1 MALTPTPAEFDDLEL
16 ALGGA
21 LPEVRLDLP
30 AGAAVGGTGPGS
42 TVELTDVEGTPVAL
56 LTVTRVESADPVAVD
71 PARTAPADGDPART
85 APADGEPGV
94 HGTVVHGTVTALRRH
109 ESGRFARLR
118 RPAREV
124 AATVTAGSVGVAVS
138 APLTPAQVAAVR
150 TLAAGTPVV
159 LLALVGTG
167 RPAPLPAE
175 ALLRTLT
182 EAAAGSPG
190 VRLVAVPLRARP
202 ELGPADDAALVAAV
216 AAAYGLAHLRAAGDL
231 GSDAGRPD
239 PSTGPTGPTELPV
252 LPVLPVLERELAHAR
267 PGRGGRGA
275 VVLFTGLSGSGKS
288 TVARAVA
295 DALAED
301 GSRSVTLLDGD
312 VVRRSLSAGLGFSRA
327 DRDRNVARIGFVAA
341 LVAAHGGVA
350 LAAPIAPFAATRAA
364 VRAEAEAVGD
374 FVLVH
379 VSTPLEVC
387 EARDRKGLYAAARRG
402 EIADFTG
409 ISSPYEVPG
418 DADLVLDT
426 SVVGVPDSVRA
437 VLDVLRGL
445 GHL

>member
-21 LPEVRLDLP
+21 LPTVRLDLP
-30 AGAAVGGTGPGS
+30 AGAAVDGMGPGS

-56 LTVTRVESADPVAVD
+56 LTITRVEPVD
-71 PARTAPADGDPART
+71 PAGIEPART
-85 APADGEPGV
+85 GPLDADPADVEPV
-94 HGTVVHGTVTALRRH
+94 VTGTVVHGTVTALRRH

-124 AATVTAGSVGVAVS
+124 AATVTAGSVGVPVS

-150 TLAAGTPVV
+150 ALATATPVV

-190 VRLVAVPLRARP
+190 IRVVAVPLRAHP
-202 ELGPADDAALVAAV
+202 ELDPPDDADLVAAV
-216 AAAYGLAHLRAAGDL
+216 AAAYGLGHLGAAGDP
-231 GSDAGRPD
+231 GADTDRPD
-239 PSTGPTGPTELPV
+239 PSTEPTEPPTSAV
-252 LPVLPVLERELAHAR
+252 LPVLPVLDRELAHAR
-267 PGRGGRGA
+267 PGRGGRGV

-350 LAAPIAPFAATRAA
+350 LAAPIAPFTATRAV

-409 ISSPYEVPG
+409 VSSPYEVPG

-426 SVVGVPDSVRA
+426 SVVGVADSVRA
-437 VLDVLRGL
+437 VLEVLRGL